1 DMIENEEIQ
10 VGDVKF
16 NMIHIEG
23 GTFLMGAQSEDKNGD
38 NYDAEAWDSE
48 SHVHKVTLRDYYIG
62 ETPVTQELWQAVMG
76 KNPSHF
82 KGAKNP
88 VESVSW
94 EDCQNFIRKL
104 NLKTRLKFRLPTE
117 AEWEFAA
124 RGGVKSKGYKYSG
137 SDNIDEVAW
146 YTGNSRNTTH
156 PVKQKKPNEL
166 GVYDMT
172 GNVEEWCQD
181 RYGGY
186 KEDLQTNPTGPD
198 SGSRRVF
205 RGGSW
210 RNLASYCRLSFR
222 LYYYPD
228 GRGSV
233 LGLRLVLSEKQ
244 LLNEWL
250 KKFVNRFS
258 S

>member
-1 DMIENEEIQ
+1 MIENREIQ

-16 NMIHIEG
+16 NMISVEG
-23 GTFLMGAQSEDKNGD
+23 GTFLMGAQCKDKNGD
-38 NYDAEAWDSE
+38 NYDAKAWDSE
-48 SHVHKVTLRDYYIG
+48 SPVHKVTLSGYYIG

-82 KGAKNP
+82 KDAKKP
-88 VESVSW
+88 VETVSW
-94 EDCQNFIRKL
+94 EDCQNFIKKL
-104 NLKTRLKFRLPTE
+104 NRRIGLKFRLPTE

-137 SDNIDEVAW
+137 SNNIDEVAW
-146 YTGNSRNTTH
+146 YSGNAKDETH

-181 RYGGY
+181 RYGDY
-186 KEDLQTNPTGPD
+186 KEGLQVNPTGPN
-198 SGSRRVF
+198 SGSYRVG

-210 RNLASYCRLSFR
+210 FFGAWDCRLSCR
-222 LYYYPD
+222 INGGTDVRCYD
-228 GRGSV
+228 
-233 LGLRLVLSEKQ
+233 LGLRLVLSVE
-244 LLNEWL
+244 
-250 KKFVNRFS
+250 
-258 S
+258 